1 MRYLPGNRRIPACQ
15 GVRQVSSSRR
25 SLIAIII
32 FSIVALALTGVL
44 GAVRLAAQDATPAAP
59 HILAGQK
66 PRLQA
71 FFGGDD
77 ASFTVSITNTGSI
90 ALPKVAVTNATA
102 GDCNRTN
109 VGPLAP
115 GQSTSYICGRDNVTE
130 SFLNTLQVTGT
141 AADQQTAT
149 NRPDAF
155 VKVLKPELRI
165 TKSPRSQ
172 TVRQGAT
179 ANFTVSIFNTSED
192 IVLTNVTVDDVGAP
206 DCDRDPGVPLNLGPG
221 QKVDYTCAL
230 TNVQEPV
237 TTIATMRGI
246 NPVGNQVMTASDAA
260 WVEVVALEAT
270 LTPQPSSLPEPSGS
284 VTFQVQLINTGS
296 LPVRMATLTTNRF
309 GNVLSPTNPAIDA
322 DHNTCLPQGPLPTIP
337 PYGGRHT
344 CSFEAQVAGQPSN
357 VDVVLTAGVRTTD
370 NLDVSAT
377 DTATVVIT
385 NVPVSIELALGA
397 DPAFINPPSRLV
409 NFNVQV
415 NNTSQSDTVTITQ
428 MQDEFLGNLDG
439 RGTCDVP
446 ASIGPGLSYQCRFS
460 AIVQGQVGQEKTRRV
475 TVNGND
481 DDVPPNSVSDSDTVT
496 VNIIQQPTQHA
507 FMPSVAHAWIGAT
520 CKDATPIALNTRALF
535 LPPPKYPQGQHYFR
549 FNLPAHGIVRVELT
563 NFVPLKGQLQ
573 IWKNPGGC
581 EGLVLLGRNGGAA
594 LNKTVDL
601 GTLAPLPAGQYYA
614 VQVINDGPTN
624 TTDLYGLMVRFD

>member
-1 MRYLPGNRRIPACQ
+1 M
-15 GVRQVSSSRR
+15 
-25 SLIAIII
+25 
-32 FSIVALALTGVL
+32 VALALTGVL
-44 GAVRLAAQDATPAAP
+44 GAARLAAQDVTPAAAEAVP

-77 ASFTVSITNTGSI
+77 ASFTVSITNTGPI
-90 ALPKVAVTNATA
+90 ALPKVTVTNATA

-115 GQSTSYICGRDNVTE
+115 GQSTSYTCGRDNVTE

-141 AADQQTAT
+141 DPQQQTTT
-149 NRPDAF
+149 NEPDAF
-155 VKVLKPELRI
+155 VKILKPDLRI
-165 TKSPRSQ
+165 TKSPRTQ

-179 ANFTVSIFNTSED
+179 ANFTMSIFNTSDD

-221 QKVDYTCAL
+221 QKVDYTCSLA
-230 TNVQEPV
+230 NVQNPV

-246 NPVGNQVMTASDAA
+246 NPDGNQVMTVSDAA
-260 WVEVVALEAT
+260 WVEVAALEAT
-270 LTPQPSSLPEPSGS
+270 LTPQPSSLPEPGGT

-296 LPVRMATLTTNRF
+296 LPVRLATLTTNRF

-322 DHNTCLPQGPLPTIP
+322 EYNTCLPQGSLPVIP
-337 PYGGRHT
+337 PHGGRYT
-344 CSFEAQVAGQPSN
+344 CSFQAQVTGQPSN
-357 VDVVLTAGVRTTD
+357 FDVVLTAGVRTPD

-385 NVPVSIELALGA
+385 NLPASIELALGA
-397 DPAFINPPSRLV
+397 DPAFINPPSRTV
-409 NFNVQV
+409 NFSVQV

-428 MQDEFLGNLDG
+428 MQDEFLGSLDG
-439 RGTCDVP
+439 RGTCNVP
-446 ASIGPGLSYQCRFS
+446 ASIGPGVTYQCRFS
-460 AIVQGQVGQEKTRRV
+460 ALVQGQVGQEKSRRI

-481 DDVPPNSVSDSDTVT
+481 DDVPPNSVSDSDTVS
-496 VNIIQQPTQHA
+496 VNIIQQPTQLA

-520 CKDATPIALNTRALF
+520 CTEATPITLNSRALF

-549 FNLPAHGIVRVELT
+549 FNVPSRGEVRVELT
-563 NFVPLKGQLQ
+563 NFVPLRGQLQ
-573 IWKNPGGC
+573 VWKKTTAKC
-581 EGLVLLGRNGGAA
+581 TEQVLLGRNGGEA
-594 LNKTVDL
+594 LNKTVNL
-601 GTLAPLPAGQYYA
+601 GTLSPLPEGQYYTI
-614 VQVINDGPTN
+614 QVINDGPSN